1 MRKVLGGSMY
11 DTETAK
17 FLGFC
22 EYGRPGDFNHYS
34 ERLYRTKS
42 GKYFI
47 YGEGGARTRYAGRSG
62 DLWTDGELIDP
73 VTEDVAKQWAEKE
86 LTGDEYEAAFG
97 DVVED
102 TAQISATIK
111 TELKEKFDAK
121 KKERGMTT
129 VDLLSDMIEIL

>member
-1 MRKVLGGSMY
+1 MY

-17 FLGFC
+17 FLGSC
-22 EYGRPGDFNHYS
+22 EYGRPGDFNHYYR
-34 ERLYRTKS
+34 EELYRTKS
-42 GKYFI
+42 GKYFV

-62 DLWTDGELIDP
+62 DLWTDGEMIDP
-73 VTEDVAKQWAEKE
+73 VTEDVAKLWAEKE

-97 DVVED
+97 DVVEVEED
-102 TAQISATIK
+102 TTQISATIK

-129 VDLLSDMIEIL
+129 VELLSDMIESL

>member
-1 MRKVLGGSMY
+1 MRKVLGGSKY

-17 FLGFC
+17 FLGSC
-22 EYGRPGDFNHYS
+22 EYGRPGDFNHYR
-34 ERLYRTKS
+34 EELYRTKS
-42 GKYFI
+42 GKYFV

-62 DLWTDGELIDP
+62 DLWTDGELIAP

-86 LTGDEYEAAFG
+86 LSGDGYEAAFG
-97 DVVED
+97 AVVED
-102 TAQISATIK
+102 TVQISAAIK

-129 VDLLSDMIEIL
+129 VELLSEMINNL